1 MLKLETLNYLYRVYQ
16 FNSIRLAAESIPV
29 APSTISSALHKL
41 EKEWGITLLERTYRG
56 IELTEAAQAIALAS
70 KNLFIEAD
78 KIESLIKIERA
89 KCDHLNTAAGR
100 LTLILCKG
108 WWHGSMEVILPY
120 LLRQGLEVDL
130 PDHAL
135 DNAQYLQMVE
145 NDPLTVLINFF
156 IEPADKLLKN
166 YPHVRSS
173 KISSSKPCIVLAADS
188 ELIPLDKKDISP
200 KEAVK
205 LPFLRFT
212 EGYDQAFPIFDL
224 LREYGELNIVEN
236 ISSIQA
242 LTAMLACNKGVSVGA
257 RSNINPLTNAKN
269 QTESLR
275 FVPLRT
281 DTQFS
286 LILCSHEDLP
296 EGYLT
301 ILQAMLREF
310 V

>member
-1 MLKLETLNYLYRVYQ
+1 MLKLEMLNYLYRVYQ

-56 IELTEAAQAIALAS
+56 IELTEAAQTIALAS
-70 KNLFIEAD
+70 RNLFIESD
-78 KIESLIKIERA
+78 RIENLIKIEQA
-89 KCDHLNTAAGR
+89 KCGRLNTAAGQM
-100 LTLILCKG
+100 TLILCKG
-108 WWHGSMEVILPY
+108 WWQGSTEIILPY
-120 LLRQGLEVDL
+120 LMKHGLDVNL
-130 PDHAL
+130 PDYAL

-145 NDPLTVLINFF
+145 NDPMTVLINFF
-156 IEPADKLLKN
+156 VEPADKLLSC

-173 KISSSKPCIVLAADS
+173 KLSSSKPCIVLSQNS
-188 ELIPLDKKDISP
+188 ELIAPDKKDISL

-212 EGYDQAFPIFDL
+212 EGYDQAFPIFEML
-224 LREYGELNIVEN
+224 QEYGTLNIVEN
-236 ISSIQA
+236 VSNVQV
-242 LTAMLACNKGVSVGA
+242 LTALLACNKGVSVGA
-257 RSNINPLTNAKN
+257 RGNIIRPLST
-269 QTESLR
+269 QGDSLR

-281 DTQFS
+281 DTQLS
-286 LILCSHEDLP
+286 LILCYHENLP

-310 V
+310 I